1 MFKAKSVKS
10 EQENLSAVPFLSNP
24 ITIILIIVWI
34 LRNEKKKK
42 HS

>member
-1 MFKAKSVKS
+1 MFEAKSVKS
-10 EQENLSAVPFLSNP
+10 EQESLSAVQFLSNP

-34 LRNEKKKK
+34 LKNE